1 MDMNNKFIDKDGNFN
16 TTDYINSLI
25 KENLTLKNKLEKY
38 ENIKN
43 YKNNYYRNKYK
54 NDPVYRQKKLEEN
67 RRQYLLRKEKNN
79 NTYINNNGI
88 QV

>member
-1 MDMNNKFIDKDGNFN
+1 MNNKFIDKDGNFN

>member
-1 MDMNNKFIDKDGNFN
+1 MNNKFIDKDGNFN

-25 KENLTLKNKLEKY
+25 KENQTLKNKLEKY